1 MWQTVA
7 GCRGGK
13 QVQIQ
18 NPLAL
23 KYQLAKIGLG
33 SAAGAAALRFVKYVY
48 VYYTSTWVLVAGRQS
63 FQL

>member
-23 KYQLAKIGLG
+23 KYQLATIGPG
-33 SAAGAAALRFVKYVY
+33 SAAGAAALRYL
-48 VYYTSTWVLVAGRQS
+48 YTYAYRHNIDMWTYRHIHTDT
-63 FQL
+63 